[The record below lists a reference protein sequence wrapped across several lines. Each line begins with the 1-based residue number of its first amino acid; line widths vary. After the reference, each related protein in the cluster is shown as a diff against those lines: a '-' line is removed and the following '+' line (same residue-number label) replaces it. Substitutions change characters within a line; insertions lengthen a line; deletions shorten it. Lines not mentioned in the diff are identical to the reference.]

1 MISYLPFMIIKKSK
15 YISKSI
21 NYYCETFPYL
31 TIFSR
36 DEKRGSYRRVCHGWT
51 THYMSHGNVVWYYK
65 KYVPTHIQES
75 IKGIRDLIA
84 SYIFG
89 KNINEFFESLSSKY
103 VSW

>member
-1 MISYLPFMIIKKSK
+1 MIIKKSK

-51 THYMSHGNVVWYYK
+51 THYMSHGNVV
-65 KYVPTHIQES
+65 
-75 IKGIRDLIA
+75 
-84 SYIFG
+84 
-89 KNINEFFESLSSKY
+89 
-103 VSW
+103 